1 MYTVMKTIQDISAIL
16 GQTKSVVTFNLTIYT
31 KAKEI
36 QWPRPDEFKHL
47 VIRMGGF
54 QIALHYLSVVGKK
67 FEESGIADLLME
79 SGLYG
84 TTSTTALLKGKS
96 YNHGLHVNKLIMEV
110 LLILYWIAFCRW
122 LENANTDTFGSSPN

>member
-36 QWPRPDEFKHL
+36 QWRRPDEFKHL

-96 YNHGLHVNKLIMEV
+96 WFACGQTHH
-110 LLILYWIAFCRW
+110 
-122 LENANTDTFGSSPN
+122 GSSFDIVVKSILPLVRECKH

>member
-36 QWPRPDEFKHL
+36 QWRRPDEFKHL

-67 FEESGIADLLME
+67 FEESGIA
-79 SGLYG
+79 
-84 TTSTTALLKGKS
+84 
-96 YNHGLHVNKLIMEV
+96 HGV
-110 LLILYWIAFCRW
+110 WIVWQHLNDSPAKRKVGQSWFACGQ
-122 LENANTDTFGSSPN
+122 THHGSSFEIVVESILPLVRECKH